1 MQGRGLDDGG
11 AKMNF
16 NEEMANLA
24 SQVEAY
30 LEGYFE
36 RLLETSEKSLIQSM
50 RYSVMAGGK
59 RIRPVLVLAVAKV
72 LDVGTKEILPFAAA
86 IEMIHTYSLIHDDLP
101 AMDDDEYRRGKL
113 TNHMVY
119 GQALAILAGDALLN
133 EALEL
138 LMKNALDARDK
149 MKNALAAA
157 YIVANAAGKDG
168 MIAGQVID
176 MESEGKT
183 IEAETLK
190 RMHRKKTGALLK
202 ASVLAPAVYASAP
215 DQILNALTEY
225 ADSIGI
231 AFQIKDDILDVES
244 STEALGKSVGSDARN
259 HKTTYVSL
267 FGLEKAKMLLHE
279 VTQNAVSTLLP
290 FGEKAWFLKE
300 TAQYIA
306 SRIN

>member
-1 MQGRGLDDGG
+1 
-11 AKMNF
+11 
-16 NEEMANLA
+16 
-24 SQVEAY
+24 
-30 LEGYFE
+30 
-36 RLLETSEKSLIQSM
+36 
-50 RYSVMAGGK
+50 
-59 RIRPVLVLAVAKV
+59 
-72 LDVGTKEILPFAAA
+72 
-86 IEMIHTYSLIHDDLP
+86 
-101 AMDDDEYRRGKL
+101 MDDDEYRRGKL

>member
-1 MQGRGLDDGG
+1 
-11 AKMNF
+11 MNF

>member
-1 MQGRGLDDGG
+1 MLWR
-11 AKMNF
+11 
-16 NEEMANLA
+16 
-24 SQVEAY
+24 
-30 LEGYFE
+30 
-36 RLLETSEKSLIQSM
+36 
-50 RYSVMAGGK
+50 
-59 RIRPVLVLAVAKV
+59 
-72 LDVGTKEILPFAAA
+72 
-86 IEMIHTYSLIHDDLP
+86 
-101 AMDDDEYRRGKL
+101 
-113 TNHMVY
+113 
-119 GQALAILAGDALLN
+119 
-133 EALEL
+133 
-138 LMKNALDARDK
+138 
-149 MKNALAAA
+149 AA

-225 ADSIGI
+225 ADSIVI

-267 FGLEKAKMLLHE
+267 FGRRKRKCCSMRLPKMPSAPCCPLVKKLG
-279 VTQNAVSTLLP
+279 
-290 FGEKAWFLKE
+290 F
-300 TAQYIA
+300 
-306 SRIN
+306 